1 MRSSSVMSK
10 LLLIVALLLLEATS
24 SSIIDL
30 SDLSDEYA
38 ALPYFFRMPDK
49 NYAQMCCAQC
59 IDEKTCILYT
69 ENREKTCAGLIDRES
84 VGLIDFWGGRMI
96 TTSYDLYEK
105 WQLLWIE
112 NGSDPILRSRDFS
125 WDECAWK
132 SQVEI
137 HDLLGPVI
145 TDVLMEVVTDPF
157 YDYNVLPSVKET
169 NCGIYHCD
177 VTFYKKR
184 PGEPIQL
191 KRKIDDDEPGK
202 IHRFDL

>member
-1 MRSSSVMSK
+1 MSK
-10 LLLIVALLLLEATS
+10 LLLIVALPLLLLEATN
-24 SSIIDL
+24 SSIVN
-30 SDLSDEYA
+30 SDLSDDYEG
-38 ALPYFFRMPDK
+38 LPYFFRMPDK
-49 NYAQMCCAQC
+49 DYAKMCCAQC

-69 ENREKTCAGLIDRES
+69 ENRKKTCAGLIDRES
-84 VGLIDFWGGRMI
+84 VGLIDFPGGRVI

-112 NGSDPILRSRDFS
+112 NGSDPVLRSRDFS

-145 TDVLMEVVTDPF
+145 TDVLIKVVTDPF
-157 YDYNVLPSVKET
+157 YDYDVLVSVKDA
-169 NCGIYHCD
+169 NCGIYNCD

-184 PGEPIQL
+184 PGEPI
-191 KRKIDDDEPGK
+191 RANAKIADDEPEK